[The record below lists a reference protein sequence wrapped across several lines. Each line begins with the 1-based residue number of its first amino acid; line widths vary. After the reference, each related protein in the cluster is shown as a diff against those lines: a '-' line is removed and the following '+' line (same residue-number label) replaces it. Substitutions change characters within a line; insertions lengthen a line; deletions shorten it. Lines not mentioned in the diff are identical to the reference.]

1 MAAGQ
6 PAAIFMKELPMKRIA
21 FALTLLLAVVA
32 LADDA
37 TIKRGAPL
45 SDAKPTPLA
54 DVLKSPDA
62 YTSKPVLVEGT
73 ITNVCA
79 KMGCWMEL
87 EGMRVT
93 FKDYGFFVPKT
104 SKGYAARAEGVT
116 QVERLSKEEADHLTG
131 EGAKLHRN
139 EDGTATEVT
148 FVASGVELKKK

>member
-1 MAAGQ
+1 
-6 PAAIFMKELPMKRIA
+6 MKRIA
-21 FALTLLLAVVA
+21 FALTLLLTITAF
-32 LADDA
+32 ADDT

-79 KMGCWMEL
+79 QKGCWMEL

-116 QVERLSKEEADHLTG
+116 QVEKLSKEEADHLAG

-139 EDGTATEVT
+139 ADGTAEEVT
-148 FVASGVELKKK
+148 FVASGVELTKK

>member
-1 MAAGQ
+1 MK
-6 PAAIFMKELPMKRIA
+6 PLAIALVLLTPVLA
-21 FALTLLLAVVA
+21 FAAE
-32 LADDA
+32 

-45 SDAKPTPLA
+45 SDAKPTPIA
-54 DVLKSPDA
+54 DVVKSPDA
-62 YTSKPVLVEGT
+62 YTAKPVLVEGT
-73 ITNVCA
+73 VTNVCT

-116 QVERLSKEEADHLTG
+116 SVEKLSKDEADHLAG

-139 EDGTATEVT
+139 ADGTATEVT
-148 FVASGVELKKK
+148 FIASGVELTKKE